1 VVTSPQVAWFSAS
14 SKAQQ
19 MSVRQP
25 GTAAV
30 LVRSALVSVA
40 FLLVGFGIY
49 LFFLGTALG
58 QQLDASSFG
67 AVIWLRTLLGPW
79 ADRLRIILIVVS
91 AVLLLLMV
99 VFALVRKRVRDSYI
113 AVAICL
119 ITLAAS
125 MVLKDFLVYR
135 PDLGDYGYAYNTF
148 PSGHESVS
156 MAALIGVYVLLPGTL
171 RRPVMLIPLIILGT
185 ASALFQVAAYA
196 HRPSDVMAGALL
208 AGAVAAWFPGRASK
222 VAVGW
227 RWGLWV
233 FIVAAAILGS
243 LCLASWQASGYET
256 EQQMTAT
263 AGITLCAAAC
273 VTAAFLVG
281 AWRRTG
287 LHPRRA
293 LSLVVPEPS

>member
-1 VVTSPQVAWFSAS
+1 
-14 SKAQQ
+14 

-30 LVRSALVSVA
+30 IVRSAVVSVA

-49 LFFLGTALG
+49 LFFLCTALG

-67 AVIWLRTLLGPW
+67 AVIWLRTLLGSW
-79 ADRLRIILIVVS
+79 ADRLRIILIVFS
-91 AVLLLLMV
+91 AVLLLVLIV
-99 VFALVRKRVRDSYI
+99 IALVRKRVRDSYI
-113 AVAICL
+113 AVAICV
-119 ITLAAS
+119 ITLVAS

-135 PDLGDYGYAYNTF
+135 PDLGDYGYPYNTF

-156 MAALIGVYVLLPGTL
+156 MAALIAAYVLLPGSL

-208 AGAVAAWFPGRASK
+208 AGAVAAWFPGRARK
-222 VAVGW
+222 VGIGW
-227 RWGLWV
+227 RWGFWV
-233 FIVAAAILGS
+233 FIAASAIVGALG
-243 LCLASWQASGYET
+243 LASWQSSGYET
-256 EQQMTAT
+256 AQQMTAT

-287 LHPRRA
+287 LDPRRSA
-293 LSLVVPEPS
+293 PASLDIPQAP